1 MADGLPTLR
10 RESRGDPVKGLQ
22 NALSIRGYSAGP
34 IDGVFGG
41 GTEEAVKY
49 FQRDNALT
57 DDGIVGARTWGALRV
72 HLVQR
77 GDTLSGI
84 AQAYFGDGNRWP
96 EIFDLNR
103 GLISDPDR
111 IAPGQVLVLP

>member
-1 MADGLPTLR
+1 M
-10 RESRGDPVKGLQ
+10 KGLQ